1 MPYVSSR
8 DSQPKERKEQ
18 LIQET
23 ILKKL
28 RHQSEENQAQKL
40 ANKLNLAYKDLT
52 ISSIDPEVVQ
62 CIPEKL
68 ARKGGLAAIHK
79 SGKSL
84 RVGVLNPLNPDTK
97 QILNQ
102 LQDKEGYTWHIIVIS
117 QSSLD
122 RVLDAY
128 KITARDNEITTSS
141 ERIVL
146 SQEQLSDFEEGI
158 KDIENLKNRITEIPT
173 TEILN
178 ILIAG
183 AIKTRS
189 TDIHLEPTEQ
199 NIRLRYR
206 IDGVLHEV
214 TKLPL
219 KVYSYIISRIKMVG
233 KMKLNVVDM
242 PQNGRFS
249 ITLADNSLDVRVSIL
264 PGSNGENIVMRI
276 LNQKIAPLSLDLLG
290 FNPHGLAIIEKEL
303 SKPNGMILATGPTGS
318 GKTTTLY
325 AFLNKINEPGTKIIT
340 IEDPVEYH
348 LEGISQTQVEAEK
361 GYTFA
366 TALSAILRQDPD
378 VIMVGE
384 IRDPDTAKTAVQ
396 AALTGHIVFSTLHT
410 NSAAGTI
417 PRLIELDVKN
427 TLMAPSINCIIGQRL
442 LRVLCPH
449 CKEEYRPSEPTL
461 ENIKKALSE
470 ISPKSQMTVPTK
482 FDKFYRAKGCLKCN
496 QIGYFG
502 RTGIY
507 EILTITP
514 ALEKLIMM
522 SSSAYELTKL
532 AVSEGMVT
540 LTQDG
545 LLKIISGETS
555 IEELER
561 VTGEIF
567 SFDKNDKKVIA
578 PAK

>member
-1 MPYVSSR
+1 MPYFASR
-8 DSQPKERKEQ
+8 NQKPEDRKEQ

-68 ARKGGLAAIHK
+68 AREGGLAVIHK
-79 SGKSL
+79 SGKTL
-84 RVGVLNPLNPDTK
+84 RVGVLDPLNPSTK
-97 QILNQ
+97 QALNH
-102 LQDKEGYTWHIIVIS
+102 LKDKEGYGWHLIVIS
-117 QSSLD
+117 QSSFD
-122 RVLDAY
+122 RALSAY
-128 KITARDNEITTSS
+128 KITTRNEEISTSS

-146 SQEQLSDFEEGI
+146 SPEQLSDFESGI

-173 TEILN
+173 TEVLN

-183 AIKTRS
+183 AIKTRA

-206 IDGVLHEV
+206 IDGVLHDI

-233 KMKLNVVDM
+233 KMKLNVADM

-249 ITLADNSLDVRVSIL
+249 ITLADNSLDVRVSLL
-264 PGSNGENIVMRI
+264 PGSYGESIVMRI
-276 LNQKIAPLSLDLLG
+276 LNQKIAPLTLDLLG
-290 FNPHGLAIIEKEL
+290 IDEYNMAVLEKEL
-303 SKPNGMILATGPTGS
+303 SKPTGMVLTTGPTGS

-325 AFLNKINEPGTKIIT
+325 AFLNKINASGTKIIT

-348 LEGISQTQVEAEK
+348 LDGISQTQVDTEK
-361 GYTFA
+361 GYTFS

-378 VIMVGE
+378 VVMVGE

-396 AALTGHIVFSTLHT
+396 AALTGHVVFSTLHT

-417 PRLIELDVKN
+417 PRLVELNVKPA
-427 TLMAPSINCIIGQRL
+427 LIAPAINCIIGQRL
-442 LRVLCPH
+442 VRNLCPL
-449 CKEEYRPSEPTL
+449 CKEEYKPDDKTL
-461 ENIKKALSE
+461 NKIMESLSS
-470 ISPKSQMTVPTK
+470 ISAKSRLAAPLK
-482 FDKFYRAKGCLKCN
+482 ISSLYRSKGCAKCN
-496 QIGYFG
+496 QIGFFG

-507 EILTITP
+507 EIFLITP
-514 ALEKLIMM
+514 MIEKLIMS
-522 SSSAYELTKL
+522 SSSAYDIAKL
-532 AVSEGMVT
+532 AATEGMIT
-540 LTQDG
+540 IAQDG
-545 LLKIISGETS
+545 LLKTASGITS
-555 IEELER
+555 LNEIER
-561 VTGEIF
+561 VTGEIY
-567 SFDKNDKKVIA
+567 SFDLKEKTS
-578 PAK
+578 PQ